1 MLLCFRM
8 YYAIEFGKSVLIKNF
23 QRVFYFRKSVHVYQ
37 LSITLLT
44 YYPSQC
50 YESVNN
56 SNMLFKNKPLFCDIL
71 HFSHKKVQNTIER
84 KNTLDRQCRFFP
96 YWISNDLPLWITN
109 FVAEFTPLHLLCTL
123 RKLSKMRENTDK
135 KNSEYGHFSHSGKSL
150 RLCVWPEW
158 VGGFD
163 LRKYNIEF
171 FSRTVME
178 ILQQILI
185 LTNDKT
191 RLYSKILMS
200 YIPLYVDDS

>member
-56 SNMLFKNKPLFCDIL
+56 SNMLFKNKPLFCDNL
-71 HFSHKKVQNTIER
+71 HLSHKKVQNTIER
-84 KNTLDRQCRFFP
+84 KNILDRQCRFFA
-96 YWISNDLPLWITN
+96 YWISDDLPLWITN
-109 FVAEFTPLHLLCTL
+109 FMAEFTPLHLVCTA

-135 KNSEYGHFSHSGKSL
+135 KNSEYGHFSHSGESL

-163 LRKYNIEF
+163 FCKYNIEF
-171 FSRTVME
+171 FSRTAME

-185 LTNDKT
+185 LTNDKN
-191 RLYSKILMS
+191 RAYSKILMS
-200 YIPLYVDDS
+200 YIPL